1 VARQR
6 LSRAESKVR
15 TRTRLLDA
23 AARVFRKRGY
33 RGATVEEIA
42 SEAGYT
48 IGALYSNFAAKEDL
62 LLALLEHEI
71 GGIVERIAAV
81 ADEEKDAGAKLRRG
95 ALEWVAILDEQPEL
109 YVLLIEF
116 WTLWVRDPMLRP
128 EHAERFAALRQA
140 VGDLIAGEIRRTG
153 ASLRIPPEQ
162 VGAAVVA
169 LADGL
174 ALQRLADPK
183 ATPDGLLA
191 SLLEALIPALVNDAA
206 RESPPASR

>member
-1 VARQR
+1 MAPQR

-15 TRTRLLDA
+15 TRTRLLAA
-23 AARVFRKRGY
+23 AARVFRTRGY
-33 RGATVEEIA
+33 RSATVEEIA

-62 LLALLEHEI
+62 LLALLEREI
-71 GGIVERIAAV
+71 GSIIERIAAV
-81 ADEEKDAGAKLRRG
+81 ADEAKDAGAKLRRG

-116 WTLWVRDPMLRP
+116 WTLWVRDPRLRP

-140 VGDLIAGEIRRTG
+140 VGDLIAGEIGRTG

-183 ATPDGLLA
+183 ATPDDLLA
-191 SLLEALIPALVNDAA
+191 SLLEALIPALINDAA

>member
-1 VARQR
+1 MARQR

-23 AARVFRKRGY
+23 AVRVFRKRGY

-48 IGALYSNFAAKEDL
+48 IGALYSNFAGKDDL

-71 GGIVERIAAV
+71 GTTVERIVAA
-81 ADEEKDAGAKLRRG
+81 AGKEKDASAKLRRG
-95 ALEWVAILDEQPEL
+95 ALEWIAILDEQPEL

-116 WTLWVRDPMLRP
+116 WTLWVRDPKLRP
-128 EHAERFAALRQA
+128 EHAQRFAALRQA

-153 ASLRIPPEQ
+153 SSLRVPPEQ

-183 ATPDGLLA
+183 ATPDDLLA
-191 SLLEALIPALVNDAA
+191 SLLEALIPALSSDAT
-206 RESPPASR
+206 RESPPASP